1 MTPDDSVEQVA
12 VVGMAC
18 RLPGAPDLDAFWGNL
33 RAGVESI
40 TRFSRDEL
48 LAAGVP
54 PDLVDDPSY
63 VPALGTLRDIELF
76 DAGFFGYSAREAAIV
91 DPQQRLFLECA
102 WEALEHA
109 GHDSQRF
116 DGRIGVFGGVG
127 MSGYLLR
134 NLVPAASARRSIDG
148 FLVEIGNDKDYV
160 ATRVAYKL
168 DLRGPSATVQT
179 ACSTSLVAVH
189 LACQALLTYQCDLA
203 LAGGCSLAV
212 PPVAG
217 YPYQQDSILSPDGHC
232 RSYDAD
238 GRGTVP
244 GSGAGVVV
252 LRRLSDAAGRGD
264 TVWAAIRG
272 SAVNNDGAAKIG
284 YTAPSVEGQAEVI
297 AEALAAAGV
306 EPGDIGYVEG
316 HGTATRLGD
325 PIEIRALG
333 QVFGH
338 PGPDGPTVALG
349 SVKSNLGHLDTAAG
363 VAGLIKTV
371 LALHHGEIPPSL
383 HFERPNPV
391 SELGETPFFVNTR
404 PRAWPRGATPRRAGV
419 SSFGIGGANA
429 HVVLEEASPPAI
441 RPAGRGPWL
450 LPLSARTAPA
460 LERAAANLARH
471 LRERP
476 DQALADVAHTLQL
489 GRRQFER
496 RAVVVAGDR
505 EEAAAALSGEAPGV
519 RRGHAVGEP
528 AVTFLF
534 PGQGAQHVGMGRAL
548 YEGEPVFRDW
558 LDRACEVLRA
568 PLGTDLRTHL
578 YPAPDEER
586 EAAAALRETR
596 LAQPALFAVS
606 HALAQLWMRWGVRP
620 AAMIG
625 HSVGEYV
632 AACLAGVLSFED
644 GLRLVAERGRLM
656 QATQAG
662 AMVSVALA
670 AGELAP
676 RLPAGVEVAAVNAP
690 DLCVASGP
698 PGPIED
704 LERRLTADGVS
715 HTRLHTSHAF
725 HSALLEP
732 MLGPFAAE
740 VARAELRPP
749 RLRYVANPTGEW
761 ITAAQA
767 QDPSYWTAQLR
778 QPVQFARGLAT
789 AMAGPGGV
797 LLEVGPGTTL
807 TTLAGRQPGAPD
819 HVAVAS
825 MGHPGDRR
833 GDRELLLLAL
843 GRLWLAG
850 APVDWAAVGGG
861 ERRRRVPLPTY
872 PFQRERHWI
881 EPAGTEGTV
890 SASGA
895 AIPATGAPAAVG
907 EVQNGG
913 APAGLEEVIEAVWR
927 QHLGVERPIGPS
939 ESFFE
944 LGGHSLIAVGLAGDL
959 RERLGRRVTLGTVFD
974 NPTIAQL
981 AAAIREL
988 ERDELEQA
996 LAEVERLSDEEV
1008 EAALAAAAAV
1018 PRSRFD
1024 EEERAFLGAHEVG
1037 RLATVGRGG
1046 LPHVVPV
1053 NYRWNPE
1060 LDTIEIGGH
1069 RMGESLKFRHVQAS
1083 GRAAFVVDDLARGMP
1098 RSIEVRGRAEAV
1110 GDALIRIHPERIA
1123 VRGLDGTAAL
1133 RSRRAAAVKE
1143 TEEE

>member
-1 MTPDDSVEQVA
+1 MTADDPVEQIA

-18 RLPGAPDLDAFWGNL
+18 RLPGAPDLDAFWRNL

-40 TRFSRDEL
+40 TRFSAEEL
-48 LAAGVP
+48 VAAGVP
-54 PDLVDDPSY
+54 AELVDDPGY
-63 VPALGTLRDIELF
+63 VRARGALRDIELF
-76 DAGFFGYSAREAAIV
+76 DAGFFGYAASEAAIV

-109 GHDSQRF
+109 GHDSRRF

-127 MSGYLLR
+127 STGYLLR
-134 NLVPAASARRSIDG
+134 NVAPAARARPSLDR
-148 FLVEIGNDKDYV
+148 FLVEIGNDKDYL

-179 ACSTSLVAVH
+179 ACSTSLVSVH
-189 LACQALLTYQCDLA
+189 LACQALLLYQCDLA

-212 PPVAG
+212 PAVAG
-217 YPYQQDSILSPDGHC
+217 YRYEPDGILSPDGHC
-232 RSYDAD
+232 RSYDAN
-238 GRGTVP
+238 GQGTVP
-244 GSGAGVVV
+244 ASGAGVVV
-252 LRRLSDAAGRGD
+252 LRRLSDARERGD

-333 QVFGH
+333 QAFGP
-338 PGPDGPTVALG
+338 PGPAGPTIALG

-371 LALHHGEIPPSL
+371 LALHHREIPPSL

-391 SELGETPFFVNTR
+391 ADLGTTPFFVSTR
-404 PRAWPRGATPRRAGV
+404 LRAWPLGPAPRRAGV

-429 HVVLEEASPPAI
+429 HVVLEEATPVAGL
-441 RPAGRGPWL
+441 PAGPGPWL
-450 LPLSARTAPA
+450 LPISARTGPA
-460 LERAAANLARH
+460 LERTAANLARH
-471 LRERP
+471 LRGNPE
-476 DQALADVAHTLQL
+476 QALADVAHTLQL
-489 GRRQFER
+489 GRRQFEQ
-496 RAVVVAGDR
+496 RAVAVAGDR
-505 EEAAAALSGEAPGV
+505 EAAAAALAGEAPGL
-519 RRGHAVGEP
+519 RRGHAAGEP
-528 AVTFLF
+528 PVTFLF
-534 PGQGAQHVGMGRAL
+534 PGQGAQHVGMGRGL

-558 LDRACEVLRA
+558 LDRACDLLRA
-568 PLGTDLRTHL
+568 SLDTDLRAHL
-578 YPAPDEER
+578 YPAPGDEHA
-586 EAAAALRETR
+586 AAAALRETR
-596 LAQPALFAVS
+596 LAQPALFAVA

-632 AACLAGVLSFED
+632 AACLAGVLTFED
-644 GLRLVAERGRLM
+644 GLRLVAARGRLM
-656 QATQAG
+656 QAMPAG

-670 AGELAP
+670 AEALAA

-690 DLCVASGP
+690 ELCVAAGA
-698 PGPIED
+698 PGPIEE
-704 LERRLTADGVS
+704 LERTLAADGI
-715 HTRLHTSHAF
+715 HCTRLHTSHAF

-732 MLGPFAAE
+732 MLEPFAAE

-749 RLRYVANPTGEW
+749 RLRYVANPTGDW

-767 QDPSYWTAQLR
+767 RDPSYWAAQLR
-778 QPVQFARGLAT
+778 RPVQFARGLAAAT
-789 AMAGPGGV
+789 AEPGGV
-797 LLEVGPGTTL
+797 LLEVGPGVTL
-807 TTLAGRQPGAPD
+807 TTLAGRQAGAAGQT
-819 HVAVAS
+819 AVAS
-825 MGHPGDRR
+825 MGHPGDER
-833 GDRELLLLAL
+833 GDRELVLQAL

-850 APVDWAAVGGG
+850 VPVDWAAVAGG

-881 EPAGTEGTV
+881 EPA
-890 SASGA
+890 APDGA
-895 AIPATGAPAAVG
+895 TDAVPAAAGPPAG
-907 EVQNGG
+907 ELQNGP
-913 APAGLEEVIEAVWR
+913 APAGLDEVIEAVWR
-927 QHLGVERPIGPS
+927 QHLGVERRIGPA

-944 LGGHSLIAVGLAGDL
+944 LGGHSLIAVGMAGDL

-974 NPTIAQL
+974 NPTIERL

-988 ERDELEQA
+988 ERDDLERT

-1008 EAALAAAAAV
+1008 EAALTAAAMA
-1018 PRSRFD
+1018 PPSRFD
-1024 EEERAFLGAHEVG
+1024 EEEQAYLRAHEVG
-1037 RLATVGRGG
+1037 RLATVGSRG

-1060 LDTIEIGGH
+1060 LDTIEIGGY
-1069 RMGESLKFRHVQAS
+1069 RMAESLKFRHVVAS
-1083 GRAAFVVDDLARGMP
+1083 GRAAFVVDDLAGGML

-1110 GDALIRIHPERIA
+1110 GSTLIRIHPERIA
-1123 VRGLDGTAAL
+1123 VRGLHGTPAL
-1133 RSRRAAAVKE
+1133 RSRRVRPAG
-1143 TEEE
+1143 EEE